1 MKKNYFTIALVFCLT
16 SMGIAQN
23 TVTVDASAEQL
34 GYATVLNLDGS
45 TAFGSAWGVPD
56 LQTIV
61 DPANN
66 TMSLHPNFN
75 TYADN
80 PTDPYWV
87 NQTSLLGAKLMVME
101 TYVQSTELVGSP
113 LTFEGT
119 VQENTLQDNGYVVF
133 NVNNG
138 PLLGQHQSVPAGF
151 GGAFTTD
158 GITEDLVLLI
168 DEGSDPDPN
177 DGCEPVT
184 NSGDLA
190 GKIAVIRRGAC
201 EFGLKALNAQNAGAV
216 GVVMVN
222 NVEGP
227 PIVMGG
233 GADGESVTIPVL
245 MVTDVTGAA
254 IVAEL
259 AAGNTVNSTLFFTDY
274 LVYAFIKVFN
284 SDFSVLKDVYSFIEE
299 AGTEFS
305 FTFDDIGDEDAFVQ
319 YGFGV
324 VGINANP
331 VDETALG
338 SVVVT
343 SDAIVGVNDF
353 NAINVSVYPNP
364 TINNINIQ
372 SDEQITNVV
381 VYNTLG
387 QMVMNAA
394 PDATNFSMETANLD
408 AGIYFAKLST
418 EKGSKTVKFIKQ

>member
-1 MKKNYFTIALVFCLT
+1 MKKNYFTIVFVFCFAF
-16 SMGIAQN
+16 MGIAQN

-45 TAFGSAWGVPD
+45 FAFGEPWGVPE

-75 TYADN
+75 TYGDN
-80 PTDPYWV
+80 PTDPFWV
-87 NQTSLLGAKLMVME
+87 DQTSLLGNKFMRME

-119 VQENTLQDNGYVVF
+119 VQENTLQDSGYVVF

-138 PLLGQHQSVPAGF
+138 SLLGQHQSVPAGF

-158 GITEDLVLLI
+158 GVTEDLVLLL

-177 DGCEPVT
+177 DGCEPVI

-190 GKIAVIRRGAC
+190 GKIAVIRRGVC
-201 EFGLKALNAQNAGAV
+201 EFGFKALVAQNAGAIA
-216 GVVMVN
+216 VVMIN

-227 PIVMGG
+227 PILMGG
-233 GADGESVTIPVL
+233 GEFGDQVTIPVL
-245 MVTDVTGAA
+245 MVSDVTGAA

-259 AAGNTVNSTLFFTDY
+259 DAGNTVNSTMFFTDY
-274 LVYAFIKVFN
+274 NMYAFIKVFN
-284 SDFSVLKDVYSFIEE
+284 SDFSVLKDVYASLEE
-299 AGTEFS
+299 AGTDFS
-305 FTFDDIGDEDAFVQ
+305 FTFDDVGDEDAFVQ

-324 VGINANP
+324 TGINANP
-331 VDETALG
+331 ADEGSLG

-343 SDAIVGVNDF
+343 SNTLLVSDF
-353 NAINVSVYPNP
+353 NTINVSLFPNP
-364 TINNINIQ
+364 TTHNINIQ
-372 SDEQITNVV
+372 SDKQITDVAI
-381 VYNTLG
+381 YNTLG
-387 QMVMNAA
+387 QVVKNAS
-394 PDATNFSMETANLD
+394 PQATNFSVETSNLNSGVYFVILKAN
-408 AGIYFAKLST
+408 T
-418 EKGSKTVKFIKQ
+418 TSKTIKFIKQ

>member
-1 MKKNYFTIALVFCLT
+1 MKKNYFTIVFVFCFAF
-16 SMGIAQN
+16 MGIAQN

-45 TAFGSAWGVPD
+45 FAFGEPWGVPE

-75 TYADN
+75 TYGDN
-80 PTDPYWV
+80 PTDPFWV
-87 NQTSLLGAKLMVME
+87 DQTSLLGNKFMRME

-119 VQENTLQDNGYVVF
+119 VQENTLQDSGYVVF

-138 PLLGQHQSVPAGF
+138 SLLGQHQSVPAGF

-158 GITEDLVLLI
+158 GVTEDLVLLL

-177 DGCEPVT
+177 DGCEPVI

-190 GKIAVIRRGAC
+190 GKIAVIRRGVC
-201 EFGLKALNAQNAGAV
+201 EFGFKALVAQNAGAIA
-216 GVVMVN
+216 VVMIN

-227 PIVMGG
+227 PILMGG
-233 GADGESVTIPVL
+233 GEFGDQVTIPVL
-245 MVTDVTGAA
+245 MVSDVTGAA

-259 AAGNTVNSTLFFTDY
+259 DAGNTVNSTMFFTDY
-274 LVYAFIKVFN
+274 NMYAFIKVFN
-284 SDFSVLKDVYSFIEE
+284 SDFSVLKDVYASLEE
-299 AGTEFS
+299 AGTDFS
-305 FTFDDIGDEDAFVQ
+305 FTFDDVGDEDAFVQ

-324 VGINANP
+324 TGINANP
-331 VDETALG
+331 ADEGSLG

-343 SDAIVGVNDF
+343 SNTLLVSDF
-353 NAINVSVYPNP
+353 NTINVSLFPNP
-364 TINNINIQ
+364 TTHNINIQ
-372 SDEQITNVV
+372 SDKQITDVAI
-381 VYNTLG
+381 YNTLG
-387 QMVMNAA
+387 QVVKNAS
-394 PDATNFSMETANLD
+394 PQATNFSVETSNLNSGVYFVFLKAN
-408 AGIYFAKLST
+408 T
-418 EKGSKTVKFIKQ
+418 TSKTIKFIKQ

>member
-1 MKKNYFTIALVFCLT
+1 MKKNYFTIALVFCFAF
-16 SMGIAQN
+16 MGIAQN

-45 TAFGSAWGVPD
+45 FVFGQPWGVPE

-75 TYADN
+75 TYGDSPAD
-80 PTDPYWV
+80 PFWV
-87 NQTSLLGAKLMVME
+87 NQTSLLGAKFMLME

-158 GITEDLVLLI
+158 GITEDLVLLL

-177 DGCEPVT
+177 DGCEPAT

-190 GKIAVIRRGAC
+190 GKIAVIRRGVC
-201 EFGLKALNAQNAGAV
+201 EFGFKALVAQNAGAIA
-216 GVVMVN
+216 VVVIN
-222 NVEGP
+222 NVEGA
-227 PIVMGG
+227 PIVMAGG
-233 GADGESVTIPVL
+233 DFGDQVTIPVL
-245 MVTDVTGAA
+245 MVSDVTGAA

-259 AAGNTVNSTLFFTDY
+259 AAGNTVNSTMFLTDY
-274 LVYAFIKVFN
+274 LAYAFIKVFN
-284 SDFSVLKDVYSFIEE
+284 SDFTVLKDVYASLEE

-305 FTFDDIGDEDAFVQ
+305 FTFDDIGDEDTFVQ

-324 VGINANP
+324 AGINANP
-331 VDETALG
+331 ADEASLG

-343 SDAIVGVNDF
+343 SNTLSVSDF
-353 NAINVSVYPNP
+353 TTINVSLFPNP
-364 TINNINIQ
+364 TTQNINIQ
-372 SDEQITNVV
+372 SDKQITDVAI
-381 VYNTLG
+381 YNTLG
-387 QMVMNAA
+387 QIVKNAS
-394 PDATNFSMETANLD
+394 PQATNFSVETSNLNT
-408 AGIYFAKLST
+408 GVYFVSLKTDTA
-418 EKGSKTVKFIKQ
+418 SKTIKFIKQ

>member
-1 MKKNYFTIALVFCLT
+1 MV
-16 SMGIAQN
+16 
-23 TVTVDASAEQL
+23 
-34 GYATVLNLDGS
+34 VLHLDQP
-45 TAFGSAWGVPD
+45 WGVPE

-75 TYADN
+75 TYGDN
-80 PTDPYWV
+80 PADPFWV
-87 NQTSLLGAKLMVME
+87 NQTSLLGAKFMVME

-138 PLLGQHQSVPAGF
+138 PLLGQHQSVPADF

-158 GITEDLVLLI
+158 GVTEDLVLLL

-190 GKIAVIRRGAC
+190 GKIALIRRGTC
-201 EFGLKALNAQNAGAV
+201 EFGFKALVAQNAGAIA
-216 GVVMVN
+216 VVVIN
-222 NVEGP
+222 NVEGA
-227 PIVMGG
+227 PIVMAGG
-233 GADGESVTIPVL
+233 DFGDQVTIPVL
-245 MVTDVTGAA
+245 MVSDVTGAA

-259 AAGNTVNSTLFFTDY
+259 DAGNTVNSTLFFTDY
-274 LVYAFIKVFN
+274 TPYAFIKVFN
-284 SDFSVLKDVYSFIEE
+284 SDFSVVKDVYASLEE

-324 VGINANP
+324 AGINANP
-331 VDETALG
+331 ADEASLG

-343 SDAIVGVNDF
+343 SNTLSVSDF
-353 NAINVSVYPNP
+353 TTINVSLFPNP
-364 TINNINIQ
+364 TTQNINIQ
-372 SDEQITNVV
+372 SDKQITDVAI
-381 VYNTLG
+381 YNTLG
-387 QMVMNAA
+387 QIVKNAS
-394 PDATNFSMETANLD
+394 PQATNFSVETSNLNT
-408 AGIYFAKLST
+408 GVYFVSLKTDTA
-418 EKGSKTVKFIKQ
+418 SKTIKFIKQ

>member
-1 MKKNYFTIALVFCLT
+1 MKKNYFTIALVFCFAF
-16 SMGIAQN
+16 MGIAQN

-45 TAFGSAWGVPD
+45 FVFGQPWGVPE

-75 TYADN
+75 TYGDSPAD
-80 PTDPYWV
+80 PFWV
-87 NQTSLLGAKLMVME
+87 NQTSLLGAKFMLME

-158 GITEDLVLLI
+158 GITEDLVLLL

-190 GKIAVIRRGAC
+190 GKIAVIRRGVC
-201 EFGLKALNAQNAGAV
+201 EFGFKALVAQNAGAIA
-216 GVVMVN
+216 VVVIN
-222 NVEGP
+222 NVEGA
-227 PIVMGG
+227 PIVMAGG
-233 GADGESVTIPVL
+233 DFGDQVTIPVL
-245 MVTDVTGAA
+245 MVSDVTGAA

-259 AAGNTVNSTLFFTDY
+259 AAGNTVNSTMFLTDY
-274 LVYAFIKVFN
+274 LAYAFIKVFN
-284 SDFSVLKDVYSFIEE
+284 SDFTVLKDVYASLEE

-305 FTFDDIGDEDAFVQ
+305 FTFDDIGDEDTFVQ

-324 VGINANP
+324 AGINANP
-331 VDETALG
+331 ADEASLG

-343 SDAIVGVNDF
+343 SNTLSVSDF
-353 NAINVSVYPNP
+353 TTINVSLFPNP
-364 TINNINIQ
+364 TTQNINIQ
-372 SDEQITNVV
+372 SDKQITDVAI
-381 VYNTLG
+381 YNTLG
-387 QMVMNAA
+387 QIVKNAS
-394 PDATNFSMETANLD
+394 PQATNFSVETSNLNT
-408 AGIYFAKLST
+408 GVYFVSLKTDTA
-418 EKGSKTVKFIKQ
+418 SKTIKFIKQ

>member
-1 MKKNYFTIALVFCLT
+1 MKKNYFTIAFVFCFAF
-16 SMGIAQN
+16 MGIAQN

-45 TAFGSAWGVPD
+45 FAFGQPWGVPE

-75 TYADN
+75 TYGDN
-80 PTDPYWV
+80 PADPFWV
-87 NQTSLLGAKLMVME
+87 NQTSLLGAKFMRME
-101 TYVQSTELVGSP
+101 TYVQSAELVGSP

-158 GITEDLVLLI
+158 GVTEDLVLLL

-177 DGCEPVT
+177 DGCESVT
-184 NSGDLA
+184 NSGDLS
-190 GKIAVIRRGAC
+190 GKIALIRRGTC
-201 EFGLKALNAQNAGAV
+201 EFGFKALVAQNAGAIA
-216 GVVMVN
+216 VVVIN

-227 PIVMGG
+227 PIIMAGG
-233 GADGESVTIPVL
+233 DFGDQVTIPAL
-245 MVTDVTGAA
+245 MISDVTGAA

-259 AAGNTVNSTLFFTDY
+259 EAGNTVNSTMFFTDY
-274 LVYAFIKVFN
+274 NMYAFIKVFN
-284 SDFSVLKDVYSFIEE
+284 SDFTVLKDVYASLEE
-299 AGTEFS
+299 AGTDFS
-305 FTFDDIGDEDAFVQ
+305 FTFDDIGAEDAFVQ

-324 VGINANP
+324 SGINANP
-331 VDETALG
+331 ADEASLG

-343 SDAIVGVNDF
+343 SNTLSVSDF
-353 NAINVSVYPNP
+353 NTINVSLFPNP
-364 TINNINIQ
+364 TTNNISIQ
-372 SDEQITNVV
+372 SDKQITDVAI
-381 VYNTLG
+381 YNTLG
-387 QMVMNAA
+387 QTVKNAS
-394 PDATNFSMETANLD
+394 PQATNFSIETSNLNTGVYFVTLKTD
-408 AGIYFAKLST
+408 AA
-418 EKGSKTVKFIKQ
+418 SKTIKFIKQ